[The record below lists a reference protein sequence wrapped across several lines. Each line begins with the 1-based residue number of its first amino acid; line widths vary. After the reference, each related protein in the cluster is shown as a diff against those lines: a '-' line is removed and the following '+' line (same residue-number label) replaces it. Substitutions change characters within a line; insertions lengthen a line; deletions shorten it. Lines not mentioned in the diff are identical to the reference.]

1 MNFYKVKGFWL
12 FRMKVTSAKPKL
24 QVKCKGK
31 TSFSFIST
39 QRYRD
44 TEDYLISL
52 KTLLLYI
59 SSMVLSKQLEN
70 IYCLLT
76 ILYQSL
82 SVKTIGTMIFEEAVV
97 ISPTPYAGF
106 RKTTDNRPT
115 RQTSMR

>member
-31 TSFSFIST
+31 TSFSYIST

-59 SSMVLSKQLEN
+59 SVICLEN
-70 IYCLLT
+70 LREI
-76 ILYQSL
+76 
-82 SVKTIGTMIFEEAVV
+82 
-97 ISPTPYAGF
+97 AGQARDEGAYF
-106 RKTTDNRPT
+106 
-115 RQTSMR
+115 

>member
-59 SSMVLSKQLEN
+59 SVFCLEKPARD
-70 IYCLLT
+70 CG
-76 ILYQSL
+76 S
-82 SVKTIGTMIFEEAVV
+82 
-97 ISPTPYAGF
+97 SP
-106 RKTTDNRPT
+106 
-115 RQTSMR
+115 Q